1 MIKMYKRIFL
11 IVLDSLGFGEAPD
24 AKKYNDEGA
33 NTIYHI
39 SENYQL
45 TIPNLQKLGFAN
57 IIDVKGVEKKSN
69 PIGLYGLLQEASTG
83 KDTMTGHW
91 ELMGLYITEPFLTFT
106 DTGFPDALIKELET
120 KTNRKVIGNI
130 SASGTEI
137 IKDLGEEHMKTG
149 AIIVYTSA
157 DSVLQIAMHEEVI
170 PLAEQYKISKIAR
183 EITLKPEWRVGRII
197 TRPFIGTNKDNFTR
211 TANRRDYALSPTGP
225 TTLDFL
231 NEAGYK
237 TLAVG
242 KINDIFNAQ
251 GINDFLK
258 TKSNYDGMFKTI
270 EIAKNQDF
278 TGLCFVNLVDFDS
291 LYGHRRDPI
300 GYGKAIDEFD
310 LQLKELLKVLKTDD
324 LLILTADHGNDP
336 THHGTDHT
344 REYVPIV
351 IYSPS
356 MKTNQRLKTRET
368 FADVGAT
375 ICENFQVKQTEHG
388 KSFLNKIKEI

>member
-1 MIKMYKRIFL
+1 MMYKRIFL

-24 AKKYNDEGA
+24 VEDYNDLGS

-39 SENYQL
+39 SENYKL

-57 IIDVKGVEKKSN
+57 IIKINGVKEHPN
-69 PIGLYGLLQEASTG
+69 PVGLYGLLQEASIG
-83 KDTMTGHW
+83 KDTMTGHF
-91 ELMGLYITEPFLTFT
+91 ELMGLNITKPFLTFT
-106 DTGFPDALIKELET
+106 DTGFPSDLIKTLEE
-120 KTNRKVIGNI
+120 KTGRKVIGNI

-157 DSVLQIAMHEEVI
+157 DSVLQIAMHEDII
-170 PLAEQYKISKIAR
+170 PIEEQYKISEIAR
-183 EITLKPEWRVGRII
+183 EITLKQEWRVGRVI
-197 TRPFIGTNKDNFTR
+197 TRPFIGTNSDNFTR
-211 TANRRDYALSPTGP
+211 TANRKDYALDPDGK
-225 TTLDFL
+225 TTLNFL
-231 NEAGYK
+231 DEKGYK

-242 KINDIFNAQ
+242 KINDIFNGQ
-251 GINDFLK
+251 GINEFVK
-258 TKSNYDGMFKTI
+258 TKSNYDGMYKTI
-270 EIAKNQDF
+270 TIAKDKEF

-310 LQLKELLKVLKTDD
+310 VQLNDLLKVLKEDD

-344 REYVPIV
+344 REYVPI
-351 IYSPS
+351 IAYSPS
-356 MKTNQRLKTRET
+356 MKTHKRLKTRET
-368 FADVGAT
+368 FADVAAT
-375 ICENFQVKQTEHG
+375 ISENFKVKQTE
-388 KSFLNKIKEI
+388 N